1 MTAAD
6 VLWGRAELGATAT
19 FCSECGAPEQVGM
32 AQRMESV
39 TPPGGVMLSAS
50 TAQLVDSS
58 AVLGEAVLVQIKGAD
73 KPVRARRL
81 LGIGDRHRAGRAE
94 SNLVGRRWEM
104 SAVAGLLDRA
114 IDGTA
119 RWSAWWGHQVLAR
132 VACCARRRRWR
143 VNAVW
148 KCSLPSA
155 SRTPVRS
162 PSMPS
167 HGCCA
172 RLPVSR
178 ALTGRKP
185 AIMCA
190 TGSLRQTGRT
200 CCCSMTCWGAPIRM
214 FPYGPLIAT
223 RVGGG

>member
-104 SAVAGLLDRA
+104 SAVEGLLDRA
-114 IDGTA
+114 IDGHGAVVGVVGPPGIGKSRLLREAAAMA
-119 RWSAWWGHQVLAR
+119 RQRSGSVHYLLR
-132 VACCARRRRWR
+132 VAHQ
-143 VNAVW
+143 
-148 KCSLPSA
+148 S
-155 SRTPVRS
+155 
-162 PSMPS
+162 
-167 HGCCA
+167 
-172 RLPVSR
+172 
-178 ALTGRKP
+178 
-185 AIMCA
+185 
-190 TGSLRQTGRT
+190 
-200 CCCSMTCWGAPIRM
+200 
-214 FPYGPLIAT
+214 GPLPCRRTAAA
-223 RVGGG
+223 RGHRCRGS